1 MFQSLRP
8 NSQIYILHKGNKP
21 SLDMGYIISV
31 SVPKA
36 KYSVTPAF
44 TQQQETVVD
53 IVAKVNN
60 QSITYNNVPATLDV
74 ADSYSGL
81 ETITLADNKEAMNEE
96 ILNLKS
102 KSQEIINGFD
112 YHNQLL
118 LEYDNILQTL
128 NPEIAEKQQQ
138 KDEINTLKQ
147 QVKDM
152 SVNIEELM
160 KTNRMLIDKL
170 SNK

>member
-1 MFQSLRP
+1 
-8 NSQIYILHKGNKP
+8 
-21 SLDMGYIISV
+21 
-31 SVPKA
+31 
-36 KYSVTPAF
+36 
-44 TQQQETVVD
+44 
-53 IVAKVNN
+53 
-60 QSITYNNVPATLDV
+60 
-74 ADSYSGL
+74 
-81 ETITLADNKEAMNEE
+81 
-96 ILNLKS
+96 
-102 KSQEIINGFD
+102 
-112 YHNQLL
+112 LL